1 MASTL
6 HRHSENAQTSL
17 YNSRAYVYYSRYPV
31 SKPSAS
37 PLQWRKALRIV
48 WHYTNLMLLTIMT
61 MTLGAV
67 FPILIA
73 NEFFFKP
80 VFANDCEKCLVIG
93 TRPFFEIDLISAS
106 FMVVLGCVVP
116 LLTALVLV
124 KVLRSAEIRRELF
137 Y

>member
-6 HRHSENAQTSL
+6 HKHSENAQTGL
-17 YNSRAYVYYSRYPV
+17 YNSRAYIYYSRYPV
-31 SKPSAS
+31 AKPKGS
-37 PLQWRKALRIV
+37 PFLWRRAFRMV
-48 WHYTNLMLLTIMT
+48 WHYTNLLLLTIMT

-67 FPILIA
+67 FPIIIA

-80 VFANDCEKCLVIG
+80 VCANDCEKCFVIG
-93 TRPFFEIDLISAS
+93 TKPFFEIDVVSDS
-106 FMVVLGCVVP
+106 FMIVWGCIVP
-116 LLTALVLV
+116 LLTVLLLV